1 MTLRTNVATASRR
14 PGCFGG
20 VTSLLVAS
28 NMQPGTRRLAGI
40 TSLAF
45 FVSACTTTSTTPSA
59 TSIETALDS
68 QSDYIVKAEVRSRP
82 IRLKV
87 DPGAPF
93 FVLLNDKIAK
103 ELRLVGTK
111 AATLAVGPLRLKGS
125 TRSEKFTIG
134 GVTKS
139 KPVMWVK
146 GQSIAEA
153 DGVINPA
160 NLPSDRITLRLRE
173 SRPNEQQI
181 RLKMRFDR
189 QRGLYHEFDYGGQLI
204 FTRFTLADELTT
216 TTGAAA
222 SVIAKRRNGM
232 WDGGPFVHPV
242 RFGVPRPVRRMVLGE
257 TLSVNGFPLKD
268 FAVRIQDD
276 RGSYLL
282 PEKEMPTEVDKDGI
296 VVTGKNKRSYGAPH
310 FWLMIGS
317 DDLSRCSSIS
327 YDNNARQLLLSC
339 STTET

>member
-1 MTLRTNVATASRR
+1 MLDASNRQ
-14 PGCFGG
+14 PGRSALAAIGAL
-20 VTSLLVAS
+20 SLLAT
-28 NMQPGTRRLAGI
+28 GCA
-40 TSLAF
+40 
-45 FVSACTTTSTTPSA
+45 TTPAPSA
-59 TSIETALDS
+59 PASETALEA
-68 QSDYIVKAEVRSRP
+68 QSKYIVEVQVRGRP

-93 FVLLNDKIAK
+93 FVLLNDKVAK

-160 NLPSDRITLRLRE
+160 NLPGDRITLRLRE
-173 SRPNEQQI
+173 PRPSDQQI
-181 RLKMRFDR
+181 RLPMRFDR
-189 QRGLYHEFDYGGQLI
+189 QRGLYYEFNYGGQLI
-204 FTRFTLADELTT
+204 LTRFTLRDELTT
-216 TTGAAA
+216 ATGAAA
-222 SVIAKRRNGM
+222 SVIAKRRSGIWEGN
-232 WDGGPFVHPV
+232 PFTHAV
-242 RFGVPRPVRRMVLGE
+242 RFGVSRPVRRMVLGQ

-282 PEKEMPTEVDKDGI
+282 PEKALPYEDDEDGI
-296 VVTGKNKRSYGAPH
+296 IVTGKNKRSYGAPH

-317 DDLSRCSSIS
+317 GDLSRCSSIS
-327 YDNNARQLLLSC
+327 YDGRAKQMLLSC
-339 STTET
+339 STAES

>member
-1 MTLRTNVATASRR
+1 MFQGVA
-14 PGCFGG
+14 
-20 VTSLLVAS
+20 SLLVAL
-28 NMQPGTRRLAGI
+28 NVQPGTRGLTGI
-40 TSLAF
+40 ASLAL
-45 FVSACTTTSTTPSA
+45 FVSACATTTTPPAS
-59 TSIETALDS
+59 SIETALDW
-68 QSDYIVKAEVRSRP
+68 QSDYIVEAQVRSRP

-93 FVLLNDKIAK
+93 FVLLNDKVAK

-153 DGVINPA
+153 DGIINPA

-204 FTRFTLADELTT
+204 LTRFTLTDELTT

-222 SVIAKRRNGM
+222 SVIAKRRKGM
-232 WDGGPFVHPV
+232 WDGGPAA
-242 RFGVPRPVRRMVLGE
+242 E
-257 TLSVNGFPLKD
+257 SATTAK
-268 FAVRIQDD
+268 
-276 RGSYLL
+276 
-282 PEKEMPTEVDKDGI
+282 PE
-296 VVTGKNKRSYGAPH
+296 
-310 FWLMIGS
+310 
-317 DDLSRCSSIS
+317 
-327 YDNNARQLLLSC
+327 SC
-339 STTET
+339 S